1 VPSPPPTTGGTTH
14 ADRRRPARARPTIV
28 ELDLW
33 TFAAVVL
40 ALLAML
46 GFIGLVRGAAD
57 TLTKLAVG
65 ALIALALD
73 PVVRAV
79 QSRFQLARST
89 AVVMVAGALLVVFT
103 TVALVLGPAAVRE
116 AGKVAT
122 DLPETVKSFYSWP
135 IVGERLE
142 RADAAGTVSQW
153 IDELPQQFDQQG
165 VERLAETIL
174 GGVQTLFIVL
184 VAAIAVMIDGEALV
198 ARARRLVPPARRERA
213 DEAGRIVHTSIGR
226 YFAGSL
232 LVAGLNGLVVLGV
245 GLLLGIP
252 LAPVAGIWSTLTN
265 LIPQIGGFLGG
276 GFFVLLAL
284 SKSPLTAVIAL
295 AFFLVYQQIENHVIA
310 PAIVGRA
317 VNLSPPTTMLAALI
331 GGAAAGV
338 PGALAATP
346 LVGAGKALYFALR
359 QRRGRAPADDGPG
372 SSGVPDRR

>member
-1 VPSPPPTTGGTTH
+1 M
-14 ADRRRPARARPTIV
+14 
-28 ELDLW
+28 
-33 TFAAVVL
+33 L